1 MTQSQSWA
9 GNPTTRPTGA
19 AAGPD
24 YPDKVQVHLG
34 GQGASQVY
42 EIDLFRYGRGNCPEC
57 GVPLADQNCESHAV
71 FHYGTDEP
79 TPVREHLLA
88 RMRRAVI
95 LGKPLPE
102 A

>member
-1 MTQSQSWA
+1 MTSSQSWPGRA
-9 GNPTTRPTGA
+9 TEVSTGA
-19 AAGPD
+19 TKGPD

-34 GQGASQVY
+34 TAGASQVY
-42 EIDLFRYGRGNCPEC
+42 EIELFRYGRGNCPEC
-57 GVPLADQNCESHAV
+57 GVSLKDQNLDAHAAS
-71 FHYGTDEP
+71 HYGPDDP
-79 TPVREHLLA
+79 TPIREHLLA

>member
-1 MTQSQSWA
+1 MSQSQSWPER
-9 GNPTTRPTGA
+9 PTFRPTGA

-34 GQGASQVY
+34 GPGASQVY

-57 GVPLADQNCESHAV
+57 GVPLKDQNPDAHSAS
-71 FHYGTDEP
+71 HYGVDEP
-79 TPVREHLLA
+79 TPTREHLLA